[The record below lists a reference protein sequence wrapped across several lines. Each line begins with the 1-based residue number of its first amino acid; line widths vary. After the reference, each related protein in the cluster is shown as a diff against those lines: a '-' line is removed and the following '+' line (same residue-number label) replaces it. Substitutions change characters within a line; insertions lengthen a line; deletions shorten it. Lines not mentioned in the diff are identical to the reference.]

1 MTEINYCI
9 NLYIWL
15 IINLFFNED
24 KAPTRADYV
33 EKGEIDRSIRELKKK
48 IRELKIRISKMSAQ
62 KLKISPSKII
72 EASTAN
78 MNLTKSTKYGFSRR
92 N

>member
-48 IRELKIRISKMSAQ
+48 
-62 KLKISPSKII
+62 
-72 EASTAN
+72 N
-78 MNLTKSTKYGFSRR
+78 
-92 N
+92 